1 MCVFF
6 LISVWYSSGSQMVSR
21 GLAKG
26 KLWGW
31 RKWKWWTQLIRPKK
45 THITKPNYAC
55 YNHINLV
62 PHDVRRNQVTFLK
75 TCCPMHVEIHTHWKR
90 YLVVSI
96 YITIAIHTCLQ
107 HSILVLLSLKI
118 VWIEWATLSFMPRQF
133 FKSASKYVIL
143 ILLLKWLTFTQ
154 YSVIHRCPWRLTEQ
168 VGIFA
173 FDPL

>member
-1 MCVFF
+1 MKRVQTAGYNGARTVVYKLSIFVHSKGVGEGGCQSWVKFGLHSCWMTLQWKLKCAFFF

-118 VWIEWATLSFMPRQF
+118 VWIE
-133 FKSASKYVIL
+133 
-143 ILLLKWLTFTQ
+143 
-154 YSVIHRCPWRLTEQ
+154 
-168 VGIFA
+168 
-173 FDPL
+173 